1 MPILC
6 LYAGLSETSFLLV
19 NSAEDV
25 RYYSVP
31 YSYTRNLY
39 NSDFN
44 QFYKDITKS
53 LKIPIDNV
61 DLLVTG
67 FLEPPKFDANIKLS
81 LTLCEI
87 IDQNQI
93 FANFFSVIYNGE
105 IYSQFDLNSL
115 SLKEKVDRNSDP
127 QNINFYSNL
136 NEFPFIKA
144 SEGEEVKLFDGFIR
158 GLSPDIL
165 KSTNNLIIC
174 GDRFNLNRF
183 LWPQDYILA
192 FDLIKSTGFFN
203 FKIDYKNCT
212 PLIRLLMK
220 YSFDTYHSIELDSFV
235 SGSILKSP
243 GKTECLLN
251 YETEKPKIIEVDGDS
266 IFIVPIDQNGDIN
279 VVVKNEFMNSFEFE
293 VPESDIGLVIDT
305 RDNQKA
311 YGTAKTKEWEDSIL
325 EGLRKF

>member
-6 LYAGLSETSFLLV
+6 LYVGLSETSFLLV

-25 RYYSVP
+25 KYYSVP
-31 YSYTRNLY
+31 YSYSKNSSS
-39 NSDFN
+39 SDFN
-44 QFYKDITKS
+44 QFYKDITGK
-53 LKIPIDNV
+53 LKIPMENV
-61 DLLVTG
+61 ELLVTG
-67 FLEPPKFDANIKLS
+67 FLEPPKFDANIKFSLS
-81 LTLCEI
+81 LCEI
-87 IDQNQI
+87 IDQNHI
-93 FANFFSVIYNGE
+93 FANYFSVIYKGNV
-105 IYSQFDLNSL
+105 YSQFDLNNL
-115 SLKEKVDRNSDP
+115 NLNEKVDRNSDP
-127 QNINFYSNL
+127 QNINLYSNL
-136 NEFPFIKA
+136 SEYSFIKP
-144 SEGEEVKLFDGFIR
+144 SEGAETALLDLLIR
-158 GLSPDIL
+158 NRSIDIL
-165 KSTNNLIIC
+165 KSVNNIVIC

-212 PLIRLLMK
+212 PLIQLLRK
-220 YSFDTYHSIELDSFV
+220 YSFDTYHSIEVDSFV

-251 YETEKPKIIEVDGDS
+251 YETEKPKIIEVEEGG
-266 IFIVPIDQNGDIN
+266 IFIVPIDQNGDVN

-305 RDNQKA
+305 RDSN
-311 YGTAKTKEWEDSIL
+311 KTYSPARIKDWENRVL